1 MRLIAP
7 VVFALSGALCL
18 ASCGPKPQDAQPPE
32 NKARPDKKK
41 IPQAWGELGVLEV
54 KKVDETFAGLKDSL
68 QKCIDRGNKFAAGN
82 VLYAMRID
90 HSGKARWAFA
100 KDSSLG
106 DRNVEKCMLDLLRSA
121 TWPVPEG
128 GDDGLAEKPFE
139 WPDRE
144 ERPPVDWTA
153 EDVMP
158 SVQKA
163 KSKIAACRA
172 GNSGIFRATMII
184 ETSGKV
190 ASAGMAPPDEKSE
203 AVADCLVDVLK
214 GLKLKS
220 PGSWPARVSFEVP

>member
-1 MRLIAP
+1 MRLLAP
-7 VVFALSGALCL
+7 IVFAVSGALCL
-18 ASCGPKPQDAQPPE
+18 ASCGPKTQDAPPPE
-32 NKARPDKKK
+32 AKARPDKKR

-82 VLYAMRID
+82 ILYAMRID
-90 HSGKARWAFA
+90 HGGKVKWAFA

-128 GDDGLAEKPFE
+128 GDDGLAEKPFD

-144 ERPPVDWTA
+144 ERPPTDWTA
-153 EDVMP
+153 EDILPM
-158 SVQKA
+158 VQKA
-163 KSKIAACRA
+163 KAKTDACRA
-172 GNSGIFRATMII
+172 GNSGIFRATMIV

-190 ASAGMAPPDEKSE
+190 ASVGMAPPDEKSE
-203 AVADCLVDVLK
+203 GVVDCLVDVLK
-214 GLKLKS
+214 GMKLKS